1 MKDII
6 DGAARKFVTGTIVAK
21 ARLDGGNLARQCLG
35 IGRGG
40 DGAESL
46 AQTLSAA
53 TQQRFSMRRMCW
65 LH

>member
-6 DGAARKFVTGTIVAK
+6 DDTARKFVTGPFVAK
-21 ARLDGGNLARQCLG
+21 AWLDGCNLARQCLG

-40 DGAESL
+40 DGVESL